1 MARGDIIKRRRYLGF
16 KDRKTSEKKKKTQNK
31 KDTITS
37 TDYGL
42 GLLDKWFSTRFV
54 SHHKLQFFITLEVP
68 LAFLL

>member
-1 MARGDIIKRRRYLGF
+1 MARGDIIKRRCYLGF
-16 KDRKTSEKKKKTQNK
+16 KDRKTSEKKKTQNK

-42 GLLDKWFSTRFV
+42 GLLDKWFSTQFV

-68 LAFLL
+68 LAFPL